1 MNKPLTEELPVKTG
15 KPFPL
20 LNSREV
26 ATFVNQG
33 YLRFDEIVPRDLC
46 RETLEFLTGPSASFR
61 SYEGRHTISQSW
73 LGTPLADVFS
83 IPKIRGI
90 AESLVGEEP
99 WVDGQAMH
107 LLPANSPGATG
118 LHQDYERKPFRYRF
132 RVLLSFF
139 FHDVPYDMGGTVFLP
154 GSHLRRMDRFLS
166 PARYHHITGKL
177 PCVCKAGTMF
187 IWHWN
192 IWHERRSNQ
201 TDKSRY
207 MYKVFLHPR
216 VRQRLM
222 WDTRDLDDPEIDK
235 ILTRPQPWFG
245 GEGRLEA
252 LKRIELW
259 RYLTGDREKKVAWQ
273 PIDQYP
279 NDAEYDEL

>member
-1 MNKPLTEELPVKTG
+1 MSTQQVEGLPVSNAETVQ
-15 KPFPL
+15 L
-20 LNSREV
+20 LNSKEM

-33 YLRFDEIVPRDLC
+33 YLRYDEIVPKNLC
-46 RETLEFLTGPSASFR
+46 RETLDFLTGPSASFK
-61 SYEGRHTISQSW
+61 SYEGNRTVSESW
-73 LGTPLADVFS
+73 VGTPLADVFS
-83 IPKIRGI
+83 IPRIKGI
-90 AESLVGEEP
+90 VESLVGKEP

-107 LLPANSPGATG
+107 VLPANKDGGLG

-139 FHDVPYDMGGTVFLP
+139 FHDVPYEMGGTAFLP
-154 GSHLRRMDRFLS
+154 GSHLRRVDRFTN
-166 PARYHHITGKL
+166 PIRYHHITGTL

-192 IWHERRSNQ
+192 VWHKARSNH
-201 TDKSRY
+201 TDQPRY

-216 VRQRLM
+216 GRQRLT
-222 WDTRDLDDPEIDK
+222 WDVSDLEDPEIDK
-235 ILTRPQPWFG
+235 ILTSPQPWFG

-259 RYLTGDREKKVAWQ
+259 RYLTGDLEKRVAWQ
-273 PIDQYP
+273 PLDQYP
-279 NDAEYDEL
+279 NDGEYDEL